1 MIREAV
7 GVFTPAGA
15 GIGVAMKAYNGEIAA
30 RACFVRIGR
39 DPDKDPELLAE
50 IQRAIENGV
59 NEARKFGTPA
69 AVHDAQQTAIAAAEE
84 ANAPVADA
92 IYNEQVEPR
101 LKDVIILVEKID
113 ALAQLR
119 AKEAE

>member
-1 MIREAV
+1 
-7 GVFTPAGA
+7 
-15 GIGVAMKAYNGEIAA
+15 MKAYNGEIAA

-69 AVHDAQQTAIAAAEE
+69 AVYDAQQTAIAAAIEILDSLEE
-84 ANAPVADA
+84 ISTESWAGIAAGCW
-92 IYNEQVEPR
+92 
-101 LKDVIILVEKID
+101 ID
-113 ALAQLR
+113 MSEIRKALAQLR
-119 AKEAE
+119 AVKEE

>member
-1 MIREAV
+1 MKGYKCRMGIEEGTYRDCPALDI
-7 GVFTPAGA
+7 GGCGFTAEEGPPA
-15 GIGVAMKAYNGEIAA
+15 N
-30 RACFVRIGR
+30 C
-39 DPDKDPELLAE
+39 D
-50 IQRAIENGV
+50 AIEY
-59 NEARKFGTPA
+59 ELIPTADY
-69 AVHDAQQTAIAAAEE
+69 DAQRVYYRRYQTAIAAAEE

-119 AKEAE
+119 AAKGAAGKCNS